1 MTSEIRLA
9 VVDDEEITCRRLADR
24 MRSAGM
30 DVETFGLGGA
40 LLERT
45 ASAPFDIVLLDVRL
59 PDINGMEVLQ
69 KLRVS
74 SPRTEVIIMTGF
86 TSVTDAVEAVKKG
99 AFYYVEKPFSL
110 DQIELIVSRARE
122 KLEMVAENRRLRL
135 HDSSAPGFEGIVGM
149 SSSMRNLFDAASHIW
164 GIDCNVLIQ
173 GESGTGKELL
183 ARAIHTNSP
192 RCRGPFVS
200 FNCGALSEELV
211 ANELFGHEREAFTG
225 ADTTRIGL
233 MEAAQK
239 GTLFLDEI
247 GEMPLSMQV
256 KLLRVLQER
265 SLLRVGGVQPISLD
279 IRIICAT
286 NKDLEHELEEGRFR
300 RDLYYRLKVVELRV
314 PPLRE
319 RKEDIPVLISHF
331 LEKYSRAYHKNVRG
345 FARDALDILMDYSFP
360 GNVRELEN
368 IVSGAVAL
376 TDEELVTG
384 NDLPADIE
392 ELEIDTLGQEDF
404 ATLEDHEKAY
414 IAKVL
419 KATHGNRTKAAQ
431 VLGLPRTSLW
441 RKIKKYD
448 LADDELD
455 VTVSN

>member
-1 MTSEIRLA
+1 MTSEIRVA
-9 VVDDEEITCRRLADR
+9 IVDDEKITCRRLAER
-24 MRSAGM
+24 LESRGAV
-30 DVETFGLGGA
+30 VETFGLGGA
-40 LLERT
+40 LLERSS
-45 ASAPFDIVLLDVRL
+45 SAPFDIVLLDVRL
-59 PDINGMEVLQ
+59 PGINGMEVLSRIRS
-69 KLRVS
+69 L
-74 SPRTEVIIMTGF
+74 SPATEVIVMTGY
-86 TSVTDAVEAVKKG
+86 TSVTDAVEAVKQG

-110 DQIELIVSRARE
+110 DQIDLIVSRARE
-122 KLEMVAENRRLRL
+122 KVEMVAENRRLRL
-135 HDSSAPGFEGIVGM
+135 QTSNQPGFEGIVGM
-149 SSSMRNLFDAASHIW
+149 SSSMRALFDETSRIW
-164 GIDCNVLIQ
+164 GVDCNVLIQ

-192 RCRGPFVS
+192 RSRGPFVS

-211 ANELFGHEREAFTG
+211 ANELFGHEREAYTG
-225 ADTTRIGL
+225 AETTRIGL

-265 SLLRVGGVQPISLD
+265 SLLRVGGVEPISLD

-300 RDLYYRLKVVELRV
+300 RDLYYRLKVVQLRV

-319 RKEDIPVLISHF
+319 RKEDIPMLISHF
-331 LEKYSRAYHKNVRG
+331 LQRYSHAYHKNVRG
-345 FARDALDILMDYSFP
+345 FSRDALDILMDYSFP
-360 GNVRELEN
+360 GNGREVEN

-376 TDEELVTG
+376 TDEELVCSD
-384 NDLPADIE
+384 DLPADIG
-392 ELEIDTLGQEDF
+392 ELEIDTLGHEEF

-419 KATHGNRTKAAQ
+419 KATGGNRTKAAQ
-431 VLGLPRTSLW
+431 LLGLPRTSLW
-441 RKIKKYD
+441 RKLKKYGLSESD
-448 LADDELD
+448 SSRH
-455 VTVSN
+455 VSD

>member
-1 MTSEIRLA
+1 VSSAFRLA
-9 VVDDEEITCRRLADR
+9 VVDDEKITCRRLADR
-24 MRSAGM
+24 MQNNGM
-30 DVETFGLGGA
+30 VVETFGLGGS
-40 LLERT
+40 LLERM
-45 ASAPFDIVLLDVRL
+45 ASASFDIVLLDVRL
-59 PDINGMEVLQ
+59 PDINGMDVL
-69 KLRVS
+69 REIRAS
-74 SPRTEVIIMTGF
+74 SPSTEVIIMTGF
-86 TSVTDAVEAVKKG
+86 TSVTDAVEAVKEG

-110 DQIELIVSRARE
+110 DQIELIVSRACE
-122 KLEMVAENRRLRL
+122 KLEMAAENRRLR
-135 HDSSAPGFEGIVGM
+135 HHAPCPPGFEGIIGM
-149 SSSMRNLFDAASHIW
+149 SSTMRALFDAASRVW
-164 GIDCNVLIQ
+164 GVDCNVLIQ

-192 RCRGPFVS
+192 RSRGPFVS

-211 ANELFGHEREAFTG
+211 ANELFGHEREAYTG
-225 ADTTRIGL
+225 AETTRIGL

-265 SLLRVGGVQPISLD
+265 SLLRVGGTRPIDLD

-286 NKDLEHELEEGRFR
+286 NKDLEHELGEGRFR
-300 RDLYYRLKVVELRV
+300 RDLYYRLKVVQLRM

-319 RKEDIPVLISHF
+319 RKEDIPILISHF
-331 LEKYSRAYHKNVRG
+331 LEKFSLAYHKNVRG

-376 TDEELVTG
+376 TDEELICA
-384 NDLPADIE
+384 NDLPADIGE
-392 ELEIDTLGQEDF
+392 FEIDTLGQEEF
-404 ATLEDHEKAY
+404 ASLEEHEKTY

-419 KATHGNRTKAAQ
+419 KATRGNRTKAAQ
-431 VLGLPRTSLW
+431 LLGLPRTSLW
-441 RKIKKYD
+441 RKIKKYG
-448 LADDELD
+448 LAEDGSQQN
-455 VTVSN
+455 VPN